1 MVRTRECNFC
11 GDDIEPGTGTMFVRV
26 DGTTEHFCSAKCE
39 RSDELGR
46 EPRNVGWT
54 EAGRQAA
61 EANRAADE
69 ARQEAAAEAEAES
82 EPEPEE
88 AEADA
93 DEADAEAE
101 TESEPADAD
110 AEEEAEADADTEEE
124 EAEAETEEEQEA

>member
-88 AEADA
+88 AEVDA
-93 DEADAEAE
+93 EDEAESESADAE
-101 TESEPADAD
+101 D
-110 AEEEAEADADTEEE
+110 EADADTEES
-124 EAEAETEEEQEA
+124 AETEEETEA

>member
-69 ARQEAAAEAEAES
+69 ARQEAAAEAES

-88 AEADA
+88 AEVDA
-93 DEADAEAE
+93 EDEAESESADAE
-101 TESEPADAD
+101 D
-110 AEEEAEADADTEEE
+110 EADADTEES
-124 EAEAETEEEQEA
+124 AETEEETEA